1 MALSFH
7 GFMVSWFHGFM
18 VSWFLI
24 VLLQVT
30 SFIGNAFNKEGKRRT
45 KRHRVSF
52 DLKAQVSL
60 RHSLEGFKETRRQ
73 FTITKMDIMR

>member
-1 MALSFH
+1 MTIKMALS
-7 GFMVSWFHGFM
+7 FHGFM

-30 SFIGNAFNKEGKRRT
+30 SFIGNAFNKEGTRRT
-45 KRHRVSF
+45 KSHRVSF

-60 RHSLEGFKETRRQ
+60 CHSLEVFKETRRL
-73 FTITKMDIMR
+73 FTIIKMDIMR